1 MELNSEGFL
10 GSILLY
16 SGIGFVEQNFEI
28 LNQKAVVSETPGI
41 VRIGREETHLGQ

>member
-28 LNQKAVVSETPGI
+28 LYQKAVVSEASGV
-41 VRIGREETHLGQ
+41 VRLAEQRCV